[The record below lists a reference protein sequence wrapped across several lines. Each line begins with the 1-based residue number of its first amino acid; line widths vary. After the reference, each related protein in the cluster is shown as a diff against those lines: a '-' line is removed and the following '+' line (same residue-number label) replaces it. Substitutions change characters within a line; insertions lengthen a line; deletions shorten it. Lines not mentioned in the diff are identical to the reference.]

1 MRLNEIFTADSI
13 FTGFD
18 PGDRSKAAVIRHLAG
33 ELARVRNLD
42 DEQRIAM
49 EEALIARE
57 EQGSTGVGKGLAV
70 PHGKADAV
78 PGLIAGLAVCAE
90 GKGVDFG
97 APDGPATVIVVMASD
112 FSSSADHVAALA
124 AVSRLAQD
132 EGNAATLN
140 GGDAAAIHALLGS
153 AE

>member
-1 MRLNEIFTADSI
+1 MQLSDVFTADSI

-33 ELARVRNLD
+33 ELAKARGLS
-42 DEQRIAM
+42 DEQRVAM
-49 EEALIARE
+49 EEAIITRE

-70 PHGKADAV
+70 PHGKAEAV
-78 PGLIAGLAVCAE
+78 PGLIAALAVCAQ

-97 APDGPATVIVVMASD
+97 APDGPATCIVLMASD
-112 FSSSADHVAALA
+112 FNASADHVAALA

-132 EGNAATLN
+132 ESNGATLT
-140 GGDAAAIHALLGS
+140 GGDPAAIHALLSS
-153 AE
+153 AQ